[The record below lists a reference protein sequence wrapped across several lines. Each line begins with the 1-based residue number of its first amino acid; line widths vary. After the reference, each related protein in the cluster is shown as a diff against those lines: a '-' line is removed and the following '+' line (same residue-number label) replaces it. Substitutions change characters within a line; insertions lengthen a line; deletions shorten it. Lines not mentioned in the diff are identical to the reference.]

1 MIRRKALRISF
12 RIVFSIVI
20 LFFSLSL
27 FAQESGGNAVT
38 DSSATA
44 ADGGSA
50 AVPADEKP
58 QTAAADGGDDFS
70 AEETL
75 LSETLKK
82 DIESAGYY
90 ELQNWCMRLRLPD
103 TGSASELRSR
113 LTEYYK
119 AGGSGL
125 SGSGG
130 SGQKITI
137 DNAEATEYFKIEK
150 VDESYVRLI
159 GNVAILLEDTKN
171 NSTHKIKADNIL
183 FNQKQKYITAIGNV
197 RYERNS
203 GDKTDVFSGESLTFN
218 IEDWEGVIFRGV
230 TQKEQEVEEGKS
242 SAFYYTGDR
251 IIKNKDDNITME
263 NGVITSLSNL
273 EDPYFSV
280 TADKIWILGPGEW
293 AVKNMTLKVGYVPLL
308 YFPYFLY
315 WGDHIFFNPNFGTDT
330 EKGTFMQT
338 TTYLLGKKKD
348 EGDNTFSF
356 MDYNSDSGDYEQ
368 KLDGL
373 FLVNR
378 KKDADKE
385 ESRADAIRKELES
398 KESYSKIYFDIYPTY
413 GLFAGITGELK
424 QIKQLKSLN
433 YFFALGLRPI
443 ATNDNFFYLKDT
455 TPDVENEAE
464 KIYRYKPFYQ
474 QSYLFNT
481 ALPFRFKSEFDMTVS
496 DSAYNF
502 RLQLPYYSDKDFEID
517 YLSKR
522 KETFDWKGL
531 VGLSETD
538 ETTETT
544 KTVSEFQWDL
554 TSSFNINPKNQDVK
568 SFMDKY
574 FKLNISALN
583 FSLSYGVA
591 SFTGFQYAKDPETG
605 EYDKTKPLDDY
616 YVDANDP
623 RANYTSYFYRP
634 KSYTAPDLKLTLS
647 GTLFDHSVSS
657 GAASGTQTAATEI
670 EGFHSPW
677 NAEEKADE
685 ETISGIVDFQTL
697 PKPNPA
703 DTFKQNGYLS
713 DNTLNYTVTDSI
725 IKHSLKYNISNINFK
740 LTGDTR
746 YNDWLYPVEIDLA
759 DMDFHRL
766 YFATTGSLTYD
777 MDLYNSTVVLNN
789 TLETDF
795 KYRWTYDVSDPDD
808 PYSSSGSSGSN
819 GIQTRGE
826 YYALDDLKDRS
837 FTLRNKLSLRVNP
850 LKTVPGLT
858 GTNLAYNLTTKLVEV
873 AYDSSVQ
880 DNIDNG
886 ILSASDVVKL
896 DKNADYYLFLPS
908 WNQDTVE
915 QHSLDFNFVSSV
927 SDMTQNISLSA
938 YLPPL
943 NLKFQPRFAFD
954 FKMFD
959 FSVTLPFNE
968 VTQED
973 KSKEWEYGDLSF
985 SSKFK
990 LYEDLISLTQS
1001 VQYNMQDN
1009 YLKTSSSAFTMN
1021 LFENNLTFS
1030 QTFDVALDNNL
1041 PVPSRAAFGLK
1052 LWYFT
1057 FDFVSS
1063 NSYLKRIDKNT
1074 GTWSDITETDHEDY
1088 ETDFEKRLRP
1098 RTINLKFNYNYE
1110 SDPLFKNRLT
1120 LGFNV
1125 AFAYEADL
1133 IQYTNTTL
1141 SFDLSFTMKLFNLF
1155 EISFGSS
1162 SLNSTA
1168 FLYSK
1173 KNAANA
1179 GLENMYR
1186 NPFKDILMSF
1196 NFFNDED
1203 RKAAYFK
1210 LKKLDLKVTV
1220 PLMDWDLV
1228 FEYNGYPKQFTDSN
1242 GIADPYEKWAR
1253 TFSISVQWRSI
1264 GMFKNNI
1271 RVNEMDELVLE

>member
-1 MIRRKALRISF
+1 M
-12 RIVFSIVI
+12 
-20 LFFSLSL
+20 SLSGQAVDSQPVPPPDNPQAEPL
-27 FAQESGGNAVT
+27 SGT
-38 DSSATA
+38 PERQP
-44 ADGGSA
+44 ADGSLSEA
-50 AVPADEKP
+50 
-58 QTAAADGGDDFS
+58 DDFT

-90 ELQNWCMRLRLPD
+90 ELQNWCMRLRLQD

-119 AGGSGL
+119 ATGEGL
-125 SGSGG
+125 PGSGSGDR
-130 SGQKITI
+130 KITI
-137 DNAEATEYFKIEK
+137 DNAESTEYFKIEK

-159 GNVAILLEDTKN
+159 GNVSILLEDSKN

-197 RYERNS
+197 RYERTS
-203 GDKTDVFSGESLTFN
+203 GDKTDVFSGESLTFD

-230 TQKEQEVEEGKS
+230 TQKEQEIDEGNS
-242 SAFYYTGDR
+242 STFYYTGDR

-273 EDPYFSV
+273 ENPYFSV

-315 WGDHIFFNPNFGTDT
+315 WGDHVFFNPNFGTDT
-330 EKGTFMQT
+330 EKGAFMQT
-338 TTYLLGKKKD
+338 TTYLLGQKKEED
-348 EGDNTFSF
+348 DNTFSF
-356 MDYNSDSGDYEQ
+356 MDYNSDSSNYEK
-368 KLDGL
+368 KLDGI
-373 FLVNR
+373 FLANK
-378 KKDADKE
+378 KKDPEAE
-385 ESRADAIRKELES
+385 ETKAQSLKKQLES
-398 KESYSKIYFDIYPTY
+398 NESFSKIYFDVYPTY

-424 QIKQLKSLN
+424 QIKQLKNFN

-443 ATNDNFFYLKDT
+443 SSNNNFFYLKDM
-455 TPDVENEAE
+455 TPDIENEEE
-464 KIYRYKPFYQ
+464 KIFRYKPFYQ
-474 QSYLFNT
+474 QSYLFNY

-496 DSAYNF
+496 DSAYNI
-502 RLQLPYYSDKDFEID
+502 RLQLPYYSDKDFEVD

-554 TSSFNINPKNQDVK
+554 TSSFNIVPKKQEVK
-568 SFMDKY
+568 NFMDKY
-574 FKLNISALN
+574 FKLNISAFN

-623 RANYTSYFYRP
+623 RVNYTSYFYRP

-647 GTLFDHSVSS
+647 GTFFDRTVSS
-657 GAASGTQTAATEI
+657 GSATGTASAAAEI
-670 EGFHSPW
+670 DGFRLPW
-677 NAEEKADE
+677 QQEEEKSPE
-685 ETISGIVDFQTL
+685 NSSEIVDLRTL
-697 PKPNPA
+697 PKEDPSGA
-703 DTFKQNGYLS
+703 FKQTGYLS

-746 YNDWLYPVEIDLA
+746 YNEWLYPIEIDLG

-766 YFATTGSLTYD
+766 YFATTGSLIYD

-808 PYSSSGSSGSN
+808 PYSSSSGT
-819 GIQTRGE
+819 GGVQTRGE
-826 YYALDDLKDRS
+826 YYALDDLKERS
-837 FTLRNKLSLRVNP
+837 FTLRNKLNLKINP
-850 LKTVPGLT
+850 LKSVPALSS
-858 GTNLAYNLTTKLVEV
+858 TNLTYNLTTKLFEV
-873 AYDSSVQ
+873 GYDSSVQ
-880 DNIDNG
+880 DNIDSG
-886 ILSASDVVKL
+886 ILSATDVVKL
-896 DKNADYYLFLPS
+896 DKNADYYLFLPA

-915 QHSLDFNFVSSV
+915 QHSLDFNFASSV

-943 NLKFQPRFAFD
+943 NLKFQPKFAFD

-968 VTQED
+968 VTQAD

-1021 LFENNLTFS
+1021 LFENNLSFS
-1030 QTFDVALDNNL
+1030 QSFDVALDNNL
-1041 PVPSRAAFGLK
+1041 PVPSRAAFGVK

-1057 FDFVSS
+1057 CDFVSS
-1063 NSYLKRIDKNT
+1063 NSYLKKIDKNT
-1074 GTWSDITETDHEDY
+1074 GTWSDITETNHEDY

-1098 RTINLKFNYNYE
+1098 RTLNLKFNYNYE

-1125 AFAYEADL
+1125 AFAYAADL

-1141 SFDLSFTMKLFNLF
+1141 SFDLSFNMKLFNLF
-1155 EISFGSS
+1155 EVSFGSS

-1173 KNAANA
+1173 SNAANA

-1196 NFFNDED
+1196 NFFNEED

-1220 PLMDWDLV
+1220 PLMDWDLI
-1228 FEYNGYPKQFTDSN
+1228 FEYNGYPKQFTDAS